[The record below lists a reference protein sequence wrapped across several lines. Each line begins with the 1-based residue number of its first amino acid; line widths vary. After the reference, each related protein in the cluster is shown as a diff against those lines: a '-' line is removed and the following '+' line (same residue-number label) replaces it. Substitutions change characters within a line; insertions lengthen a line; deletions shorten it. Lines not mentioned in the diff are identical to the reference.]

1 MVCYSHIQQKQIWE
15 KQKFNS
21 VTYKISMPQV
31 GIDQYALTVVPI
43 LTSEMINDKERNNS
57 S

>member
-1 MVCYSHIQQKQIWE
+1 
-15 KQKFNS
+15 
-21 VTYKISMPQV
+21 MPQV